1 MMETVTIITMI
12 VINDNALIV
21 MMVINGDSDNSYINA
36 YKLCVHAEVI
46 HCSRFLIYCADQ
58 HVFTLIYI
66 CQLIC
71 MYMYV
76 RMCMYMYVYVCMCMY
91 MYVCACICIYM
102 YVYACICM
110 CIQDRIPYWAK
121 RKHLNDEGKYCKMCQ
136 LCIQMVHS

>member
-71 MYMYV
+71 MY
-76 RMCMYMYVYVCMCMY
+76 VCACICMY
-91 MYVCACICIYM
+91 MYVCACICM
-102 YVYACICM
+102 YVHVYVYICM
-110 CIQDRIPYWAK
+110 YMHVYVCAYRTEFLIGQR
-121 RKHLNDEGKYCKMCQ
+121 E
-136 LCIQMVHS
+136 ST

>member
-58 HVFTLIYI
+58 ACVYTNIY
-66 CQLIC
+66 LPVD
-71 MYMYV
+71 MYV
-76 RMCMYMYVYVCMCMY
+76 YVCTYVHVYVCMCMY

-102 YVYACICM
+102 YVYVCAYRTEFLIG
-110 CIQDRIPYWAK
+110 QR
-121 RKHLNDEGKYCKMCQ
+121 E
-136 LCIQMVHS
+136 ST